1 MGRKNV
7 NAQSRAMISRL
18 DTCLFVML
26 ASYLKNFFAALTP
39 TSMQRKK
46 EHNSR
51 ASHWVCS
58 VLLEE
63 DLTPNKNEIPHWKL
77 GSSKSSL

>member
-26 ASYLKNFFAALTP
+26 SQKLFAALTP
-39 TSMQRKK
+39 TSMQRKNTI
-46 EHNSR
+46 E
-51 ASHWVCS
+51 
-58 VLLEE
+58 LLQSFEE
-63 DLTPNKNEIPHWKL
+63 DLRHIKQD
-77 GSSKSSL
+77 

>member
-26 ASYLKNFFAALTP
+26 SQKLFAALTP
-39 TSMQRKK
+39 TSMQRKNTI
-46 EHNSR
+46 E
-51 ASHWVCS
+51 
-58 VLLEE
+58 LLLQSFEE
-63 DLTPNKNEIPHWKL
+63 DLRHIKQD
-77 GSSKSSL
+77 